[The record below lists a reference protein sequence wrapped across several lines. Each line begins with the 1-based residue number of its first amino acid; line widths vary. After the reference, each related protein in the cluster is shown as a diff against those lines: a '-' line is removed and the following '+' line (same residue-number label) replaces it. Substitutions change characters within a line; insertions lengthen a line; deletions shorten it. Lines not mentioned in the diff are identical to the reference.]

1 VRRFPGAAVGAA
13 SASLLI
19 AALLAAPA
27 PPARAF
33 DAKVVNASVVRI
45 VVATFVNGQRSV
57 WLSASGFVIAP
68 ELVATNHHVV
78 AALDDHA
85 DVKRGGEVRWSIPE
99 GSINNQIRGT
109 VVWKSA
115 DLDLAVLR
123 VPGLRRPA
131 IALSGLP
138 ARDYPQQGETIYAI
152 GFPEPSDKLL
162 RGSEEA
168 WLQTTITRGI
178 VSKVANAQIGG
189 RMRPIIQH
197 DAATN
202 PGNSGGAVV
211 DDCNTVVGVQTF
223 GAVSTFVV
231 GEGARATGQAAQ
243 GILAAPHISNLIGAI
258 ATEPALRGIQLR
270 LVNTPCKPA
279 GAGAGPPGPAG
290 PSGPAGPAGPPGAA
304 TAAEI
309 PVWLYGAI
317 GLAVL
322 LALAAGV
329 IALRKG
335 TTREIVRVVESYSAW
350 IRRGGKAGDAR
361 MTMPPGA
368 GGAAAGVPKPAS
380 TTRPRSGPP
389 GAGWVLSGLDTAGK
403 PVRVI
408 ARGVDLE
415 AATAG
420 KERGLV
426 LGRSSKMSDRVLED
440 GSVSRRHARLAGDA
454 NGVSIEDLGSA
465 YGTQVNGKRIE
476 PFRRTA
482 LAVGDRVAL
491 GGVTLVVS
499 AG

>member
-1 VRRFPGAAVGAA
+1 MGACRRRAIGIGLAAV
-13 SASLLI
+13 
-19 AALLAAPA
+19 LLAAVAASPRPA
-27 PPARAF
+27 ASF
-33 DAKVVNASVVRI
+33 DAKVVNASVVRV

-68 ELVATNHHVV
+68 ELVATNYHVV

-99 GSINNQIRGT
+99 GSINNQIRGE
-109 VVWKSA
+109 VIWKSR

-131 IALSGLP
+131 IALSALP

-231 GEGARATGQAAQ
+231 AEGARATGQAAQ

-279 GAGAGPPGPAG
+279 AGGAGPPGPAG
-290 PSGPAGPAGPPGAA
+290 PSGPAGPAGPAGA
-304 TAAEI
+304 TATAEI
-309 PVWLYGAI
+309 PIWLYGAI
-317 GLAVL
+317 GLALL
-322 LALAAGV
+322 LALGAGV

-361 MTMPPGA
+361 MTLPPGA
-368 GGAAAGVPKPAS
+368 GGPQPAAS

-403 PVRVI
+403 PVRVV
-408 ARGVDLE
+408 ARAADLE
-415 AATAG
+415 FASAG
-420 KERGLV
+420 KEHGLV

-454 NGVSIEDLGSA
+454 AGLSIEDLGSA
-465 YGTQVNGKRIE
+465 YGTQVNGRRLE
-476 PFRRTA
+476 PFRRAA
-482 LAVGDRVAL
+482 LAVGDRVIL
-491 GGVTLVVS
+491 GGVSLVVS
-499 AG
+499 AA